1 MAEATAN
8 SAGKT
13 GPPASQAAE
22 GSGPLLTILLLGV
35 FMAILDVAIVNVAV
49 PKIGTDLGASGAEQQ
64 LVIDGYIISY
74 AVLLITGARLGALWG
89 RRAMFLTGVVLFTLA
104 SLACG
109 LAWTAL
115 ALIVFRFVQGI
126 GAALMVPQVIS
137 MIQLNFSGDA
147 RARALGRY
155 GATISG
161 GAIVGQVLGGV
172 LVAANLFGTEWRLC
186 FLVNV
191 PIGIGLLLAGR
202 RAIPRDTG
210 TPGLG
215 LDLAGLV
222 TLMIAVFALV
232 LPLVLG
238 HQLDWPA
245 WTWVSLALFVL
256 IIPVFALFER
266 RAERTGGS
274 PLIHGRLLR
283 APGMVVSSLAILVSL
298 GGYGGILFLL
308 TVYVQSGMGH
318 NALVAGL
325 VFLPSAVMFAVSS
338 LNWRRL
344 PAHWHRR
351 VIPAGL
357 ALAAV
362 AFAGLAL
369 SARSGDINV
378 GMEVSIGLFGTGM
391 GLAFSTLFAFAVAH
405 VPAAN
410 AADASGVL
418 TTVNQLG
425 QVIGV
430 AAYGS
435 VYLALAS
442 GTGGPS
448 HAAFTTS
455 LAMAAG
461 AAVAALVALRLPADR
476 PA

>member
-1 MAEATAN
+1 MAEATTS
-8 SAGKT
+8 SAGKAT
-13 GPPASQAAE
+13 PVTEPAD

-49 PKIGTDLGASGAEQQ
+49 PKIGTDLDASGAEQQ

-74 AVLLITGARLGALWG
+74 AVLLITGARLGALFG
-89 RRAMFLTGVVLFTLA
+89 RRRMFLAGVALFTLA

-109 LAWTAL
+109 VAWTAL
-115 ALIVFRFVQGI
+115 ALIIFRFVQGV

-137 MIQLNFSGDA
+137 MIQLNFSGDG

-172 LVAANLFGTEWRLC
+172 LVAADLFGTEWRLC

-202 RAIPRDTG
+202 RTIPRDTG

-215 LDLAGLV
+215 LDLVGLV
-222 TLMIAVFALV
+222 TLMVAVFALV

-238 HQLDWPA
+238 HQLHWPA
-245 WTWVSLALFVL
+245 WTWACLALFVL
-256 IIPVFALFER
+256 LIPVFTLFER
-266 RAERTGGS
+266 RTDRGGGS
-274 PLIHGRLLR
+274 PLIHGKLLR
-283 APGMVVSSLAILVSL
+283 APGMVVSSLAILAAL

-308 TVYVQSGMGH
+308 TVYVQSGLGH

-338 LNWRRL
+338 LNWRKL

-351 VIPAGL
+351 MIPAGL
-357 ALAAV
+357 ALSAV
-362 AFAGLAL
+362 AFVGLAL
-369 SARSGDINV
+369 STRSGDINV
-378 GMEVSIGLFGTGM
+378 GMEVSIGLFGAGM

-405 VPAAN
+405 VPAAH

-435 VYLALAS
+435 IYLALAS
-442 GTGGPS
+442 GSDGPS
-448 HAAFTTS
+448 DAAMTTS

-461 AAVAALVALRLPADR
+461 AAIAALIALGLPADR
-476 PA
+476 KA